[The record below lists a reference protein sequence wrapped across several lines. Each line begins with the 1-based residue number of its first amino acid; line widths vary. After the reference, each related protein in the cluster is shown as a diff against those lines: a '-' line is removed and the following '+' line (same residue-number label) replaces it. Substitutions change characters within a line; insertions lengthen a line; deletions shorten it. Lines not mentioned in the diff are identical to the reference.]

1 MGAKG
6 GIFTRP
12 TRAII
17 GEAGP
22 EAVIPLSNNKAMPGG
37 DTYVYIQAVDTQ
49 SFDDAIRR
57 NPGSI
62 LKVIRKDERENIY
75 ARQ

>member
-1 MGAKG
+1 
-6 GIFTRP
+6 
-12 TRAII
+12 
-17 GEAGP
+17 
-22 EAVIPLSNNKAMPGG
+22 LSDKKALGGG
-37 DTYVYIQAVDTQ
+37 DTYVYINAVDTQ

-62 LKVIRKDERENIY
+62 LKVIHKDERENIY